1 MATAFQMEP
10 DLIVTDYRQAANKQK
25 QIEIL
30 ANLNLCSPRE
40 IACLLRDHGE
50 ELPGRWVKQ
59 LEKPSKMSEEHR
71 RRMSEAAK
79 ARAAKAREEKAKQDG
94 LQGVTVGELR
104 RLLADL
110 PESCPVLM
118 DGDAPLVRV
127 SFFRQYDAGSQTTT
141 DAVRISGAQ
150 EATA

>member
-50 ELPGRWVKQ
+50 ELPSRWVKQ
-59 LEKPSKMSEEHR
+59 LEKPSKMSEENR
-71 RRMSEAAK
+71 KKLSEAQK
-79 ARAAKAREEKAKQDG
+79 ARQARIREEKARQEG
-94 LQGVTVGELR
+94 FQGVTVGELR

-118 DGDAPLVRV
+118 DGDAPLMRV

-141 DAVRISGAQ
+141 DAVCISGDR

>member
-1 MATAFQMEP
+1 MAFQMEP
-10 DLIVTDYRQAANKQK
+10 DLIVSDYRQAANKQK

-50 ELPGRWVKQ
+50 VLPNRWVKQ
-59 LEKPSKMSEEHR
+59 LEKPSRMSEENRKKMSE
-71 RRMSEAAK
+71 AQK
-79 ARAAKAREEKAKQDG
+79 ARQARIREEKARQEG
-94 LQGVTVGELR
+94 FHGVTVGELR

-118 DGDAPLVRV
+118 DGDAPLMRV
-127 SFFRQYDAGSQTTT
+127 SFYRQYDAGSQATT

-150 EATA
+150 EARA

>member
-1 MATAFQMEP
+1 MAFQMEP

-40 IACLLRDHGE
+40 IAALLREHGE
-50 ELPGRWVKQ
+50 ELPSRWVKA
-59 LEKPSKMSEEHR
+59 LEKPAKNSEENR
-71 RRMSEAAK
+71 QRMSEAQK
-79 ARAAKAREEKAKQDG
+79 ARQARLRAEKAKQDG

-118 DGDAPLVRV
+118 DGDAPLMWV

-141 DAVRISGAQ
+141 DAVCISGAR
-150 EATA
+150 ETTA

>member
-50 ELPGRWVKQ
+50 ELPSRWVKQ

-79 ARAAKAREEKAKQDG
+79 ARAAKAREEKARQEG
-94 LQGVTVGELR
+94 FQGVTVGELR

-118 DGDAPLVRV
+118 DGDAPLMRV

-141 DAVRISGAQ
+141 DAVRISGVR
-150 EATA
+150 EASA

>member
-10 DLIVTDYRQAANKQK
+10 DLIVSDYRQAANKQK

-50 ELPGRWVKQ
+50 ELPSRWVKQ
-59 LEKPSKMSEEHR
+59 LEKPSRMSEENRKKMSE
-71 RRMSEAAK
+71 AQK
-79 ARAAKAREEKAKQDG
+79 ARQARIREEKARQEG
-94 LQGVTVGELR
+94 FQGVTVGELR

-118 DGDAPLVRV
+118 DGDAPLMRV
-127 SFFRQYDAGSQTTT
+127 SFFRQYDAGSQATT
-141 DAVRISGAQ
+141 DAVCISGDR

>member
-1 MATAFQMEP
+1 MAFQMEP
-10 DLIVTDYRQAANKQK
+10 DLIVSDYRQAANKQK

-50 ELPGRWVKQ
+50 VLPSRWVKQ
-59 LEKPSKMSEEHR
+59 LEKPSKMSEENR
-71 RRMSEAAK
+71 KKMSEAQK
-79 ARAAKAREEKAKQDG
+79 ARQARIREEKARQEG
-94 LQGVTVGELR
+94 FQGVTVGELR

-118 DGDAPLVRV
+118 DGDAPLMRV
-127 SFFRQYDAGSQTTT
+127 SFFRQYDAGSQATT
-141 DAVRISGAQ
+141 DAVCISGDR

>member
-50 ELPGRWVKQ
+50 ELPARWVKA

-79 ARAAKAREEKAKQDG
+79 ARAAKAREEKTRQDG

-118 DGDAPLVRV
+118 DGDAPLMRV
-127 SFFRQYDAGSQTTT
+127 SFFRQYDAACQTTT
-141 DAVRISGAQ
+141 DAVRLGMEVSA
-150 EATA
+150 

>member
-1 MATAFQMEP
+1 MAFQMEP
-10 DLIVTDYRQAANKQK
+10 DLIVSDYRQAANKQK

-40 IACLLRDHGE
+40 IACLLRDRGE
-50 ELPGRWVKQ
+50 ELPSRWVKQ
-59 LEKPSKMSEEHR
+59 LEKPSKMSEENR
-71 RRMSEAAK
+71 RRMSEAQK
-79 ARAAKAREEKAKQDG
+79 ARQARIREEKARQDG
-94 LQGVTVGELR
+94 FQGVTVGELR

-118 DGDAPLVRV
+118 DGDAPLMRV

-141 DAVRISGAQ
+141 DAVRISGAR

>member
-40 IACLLRDHGE
+40 IAALLRDHGE
-50 ELPGRWVKQ
+50 ELPARWVKQ

-71 RRMSEAAK
+71 RQMSEAAK
-79 ARAAKAREEKAKQDG
+79 ARAAKAREEKARQEG
-94 LQGVTVGELR
+94 FQGVTVGELR

-141 DAVRISGAQ
+141 DAVCISGDR